1 MNICCKA
8 VWAKT
13 HALQFLIPPR
23 QMNIGWKVGME
34 EQSNECVLE
43 RGVSEGYGRL
53 ENMCL
58 LSGVDKVVCSSL
70 ELAAS

>member
-1 MNICCKA
+1 
-8 VWAKT
+8 
-13 HALQFLIPPR
+13 
-23 QMNIGWKVGME
+23 ME
-34 EQSNECVLE
+34 EQSSECVLE
-43 RGVSEGYGRL
+43 RGVSEGYGRQ